1 MAVVEHGAV
10 DDTLRV
16 LCKLFQVLVV
26 CGYDTECLFPIETVE
41 KYFCDGSADLRFGTS
56 AEFIDEQER
65 TFIAVLDEKLHVRQ
79 VGTVSTE
86 VVLYRLFVAY
96 IDEDVVEDSCMGIFV
111 YRYEQSA
118 LQHILQ

>member
-79 VGTVSTE
+79 VGTVSTLSI
-86 VVLYRLFVAY
+86 VRRLYR
-96 IDEDVVEDSCMGIFV
+96 
-111 YRYEQSA
+111 
-118 LQHILQ
+118 

>member
-1 MAVVEHGAV
+1 MHHVAVVEHGAV

-41 KYFCDGSADLRFGTS
+41 KYFCDGTADLRFGTS

-65 TFIAVLDEKLHVRQ
+65 TFIAILDEKLHVRQ

-86 VVLYRLFVAY
+86 VVLY
-96 IDEDVVEDSCMGIFV
+96 
-111 YRYEQSA
+111 
-118 LQHILQ
+118 

>member
-1 MAVVEHGAV
+1 MP
-10 DDTLRV
+10 
-16 LCKLFQVLVV
+16 
-26 CGYDTECLFPIETVE
+26 FPIETVE
-41 KYFCDGSADLRFGTS
+41 KYFCDGTADLRFGTS

-65 TFIAVLDEKLHVRQ
+65 TFIAILDEKLHVRQ

-96 IDEDVVEDSCMGIFV
+96 IDEDVVKDSCMGIFV